1 MGTLFRSEQMQLSQL
16 FLHIDSAYMCIVELG
31 ELGAV
36 QFRDTNAGRNAF
48 QRKFVNEVRRCD
60 EMERKLRYMLNEIQV
75 NKLKLYE
82 SPDIPEA
89 PAPREMI
96 DMETTFEKLENET
109 KEVNASLGNLRQ
121 TYFELQ
127 EMKHLLRKT
136 QIFFDEAHQ
145 TVQFNPDENLGLLG
159 EEGGQPIDG
168 GVELNLG
175 FVAGV
180 VLREMLPAFERMLWR
195 ACSGNVFLKQAEIE
209 LPIEDLLTGEK
220 VYKTVFIIFFQGDQ
234 LKSKVTKICEGFHAT
249 LYPCPESAADRR
261 SMLIDVVQKIDDLET
276 VMTQTQQH
284 RQRILETAAKNLNNW
299 FIRVRKMKAI
309 YHTLNLFDLDV
320 TTKCMIGECWCAVND
335 LDQINSALCRGMQK
349 SGSIIQP
356 ILNMLPTTDAP
367 PTFHRTDKF
376 TEAIQNVID
385 SYGVAKY
392 REVNP
397 ALFSLATFPYLFAVM
412 FGDAGH
418 GLVMF
423 LFALWMVIWE
433 KRLLA
438 MKIKDEIWSIFFG
451 GRYLILLMGAFS
463 IYTGMIYNDLFS
475 KSTNIFGSSW
485 YPAYD
490 KRAINSS
497 AFLQL
502 EPRTSENITDQ
513 MYAGQ
518 PYPFGVD
525 PIWQISNNKIPFMNS
540 LKMKIS
546 IILAVVHMGFGVVL
560 SFFNDRFYGEIL
572 TIWCVALPQLLFFFC
587 IFGYL
592 VIIIFYKW
600 GAFTADEA
608 ANAPSLL
615 MSKLIFLITPVVLIN
630 MFKFSYEAKGGPG
643 DTFYGGQAAIQSI
656 LMVIAVSCVPWM
668 LLAKPLILRWRYKR
682 GVGLNGGAATRPP
695 PPPRPPKPD
704 FDTLE
709 NGEKNGPSGNTSTRE
724 VAPSSHGDDPENFDF
739 SECMIY
745 SAIDMIEYCL
755 GCISNTASYLRLWA
769 LSLAHAQLSEVL
781 WSMVMRMGLQ
791 IDAYYGSAM
800 LFFIFAAWAGLT
812 VGVLVLMEG
821 LSAFLHAVRLHWVE
835 FQSKFYAG
843 TGYPFEPFSFD
854 IYINLPLDEP

>member
-1 MGTLFRSEQMQLSQL
+1 MRLSQL
-16 FLHIDSAYMCIVELG
+16 LLHIDSAYMCIVELG
-31 ELGAV
+31 ELGVV
-36 QFRDTNAGRNAF
+36 QFRDINADRNIF
-48 QRKFVNEVRRCD
+48 QRNFVNEVRRCD
-60 EMERKLRYMLNEIQV
+60 EMERKLRFMLNEIQV
-75 NKLKLYE
+75 NKLLLYE
-82 SPDIPEA
+82 SHDIPEA

-109 KEVNASLGNLRQ
+109 KEVNASIGNLRQ

-136 QIFFDEAHQ
+136 QIFFDEAHH
-145 TVQFNPDENLGLLG
+145 TASLSTDENLGLLK
-159 EEGGQPIDG
+159 EEGGQTTYSG
-168 GVELNLG
+168 GDLHLG

-180 VLREMLPAFERMLWR
+180 ILREMLPAFERMLWR

-234 LKSKVTKICEGFHAT
+234 LKSRVTKICEGFHAT
-249 LYPCPESAADRR
+249 LYPCPESSADRR

-284 RQRILETAAKNLNNW
+284 RQRILEAAAKNLNNW

-320 TTKCMIGECWCAVND
+320 TTKCMIGECWSAVSD
-335 LDQINSALCRGMQK
+335 LDQINLALCRGMQK
-349 SGSIIQP
+349 SGSSIQP
-356 ILNMLPTTDAP
+356 ILNALPTKDEP
-367 PTFHRTDKF
+367 PTFHRNDKF
-376 TEAIQNVID
+376 TEAIQNIMD

-397 ALFSLATFPYLFAVM
+397 ALFSLASFPFLFAVM

-418 GLVMF
+418 GLIMF
-423 LFALWMVIWE
+423 LFALGMIIWE
-433 KRLLA
+433 NRLTALH
-438 MKIKDEIWSIFFG
+438 IKEEIWNTFFG
-451 GRYLILLMGAFS
+451 GRYIIVLMGAFS
-463 IYTGMIYNDLFS
+463 IYTGIIYNDFFS
-475 KSTNIFGSSW
+475 KSANLFGSSW
-485 YPAYD
+485 YPDYD
-490 KRAINSS
+490 KHTIATRP
-497 AFLQL
+497 FLQL

-540 LKMKIS
+540 LKMKMS
-546 IILAVVHMGFGVVL
+546 IIIAVFHMGFGVVL
-560 SFFNDRFYGEIL
+560 SFLNNKFYNQSL
-572 TIWCVALPQLLFFFC
+572 MIWCVTLPQLLFLVS

-592 VIIIFYKW
+592 TIVIFYKW
-600 GAFTADEA
+600 SAFTADNA
-608 ANAPSLL
+608 TTAPSLL
-615 MSKLIFLITPVVLIN
+615 IMLIN
-630 MFKFSYEAKGGPG
+630 MFKFNYEVKGGPG
-643 DTFYGGQAAIQSI
+643 DTFYSGQAAIQSMLMI
-656 LMVIAVSCVPWM
+656 LAVSCVPWM
-668 LLAKPLILRWRYKR
+668 FLAKPLILRYRHRR
-682 GVGLNGGAATRPP
+682 GIALDVETSNQSKPVDNGEIQKQPNGNSSGHG
-695 PPPRPPKPD
+695 D
-704 FDTLE
+704 HGENLE
-709 NGEKNGPSGNTSTRE
+709 NFNFGE
-724 VAPSSHGDDPENFDF
+724 
-739 SECMIY
+739 CIIY
-745 SAIDMIEYCL
+745 SAINTIEYCL

-800 LFFIFAAWAGLT
+800 LFLIFAAWASLT
-812 VGVLVLMEG
+812 VFVLVLMEG

-835 FQSKFYAG
+835 FESKFYSG
-843 TGYPFEPFSFD
+843 TGYRFEPFSFTT
-854 IYINLPLDEP
+854 YINIPLDEL